1 MWRQKLP
8 RGQIIRWMTSRTSR
22 LRYIYVKKG
31 FKILMQ
37 TLPQWKLNTKTSY
50 RIIPV
55 SGCDD
60 PYPIIRVGG
69 GRYQLHSPPFHTL
82 PDLECH
88 IASPY
93 AVINAG
99 PKCVGRGLTEIARIC
114 DQSAAKAWVT
124 GQKELLKRKRKHDTN
139 QDGADRRSVIT

>member
-1 MWRQKLP
+1 MTLEQAHRYVASEIAWRTDNTLDD
-8 RGQIIRWMTSRTSR
+8 IEDFS
-22 LRYIYVKKG
+22 
-31 FKILMQ
+31 FK
-37 TLPQWKLNTKTSY
+37 WKLDTKTSY

-55 SGCDD
+55 SGCDSL
-60 PYPIIRVGG
+60 YPIIRVGG

-114 DQSAAKAWVT
+114 HQSAAKAWAT
-124 GQKELLKRKRKHDTN
+124 RQRKNCERGRGNLTRTRTV
-139 QDGADRRSVIT
+139 QIEGRS